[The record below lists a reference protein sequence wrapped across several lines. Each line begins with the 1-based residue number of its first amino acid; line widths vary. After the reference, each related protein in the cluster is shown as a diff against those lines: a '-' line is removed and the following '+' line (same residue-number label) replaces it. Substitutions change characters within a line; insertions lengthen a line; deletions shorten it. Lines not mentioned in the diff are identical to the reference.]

1 VTGKDKTP
9 NIGDRNKQSLKT
21 APISQFNEAG
31 LRFLV
36 ENSGNFVVLL
46 DVHGR
51 ISYANKFAQ
60 SLLGAIGQ
68 NCLGHIFSE
77 LVDNETTRKAS
88 TIVDNL
94 VGNPDIPQQD
104 FFKFTD
110 SDNHEILLDIVA
122 YNLVQIEDIGGLLF
136 DGRDI
141 TGQAKVEAD
150 LRISRDLFESA
161 FSVNSSMCSLSEFE
175 TGEFVDVNQSWTD
188 ALGHTKESAI
198 GRTSVELNIWSDTAM
213 RDRIMSK
220 LKQDRKLD
228 GYISEISDKNGNK
241 LTVEINASILKNGD
255 LEWLYF
261 SSTDITER
269 VENARILSEGEARF
283 RDLLEYSTDWFW
295 ETDEN
300 LVFTIVSESADLFD
314 GFDRN
319 RMIGKNVGEFLS
331 YFKLMEKSKKVAT
344 IMREQQ
350 PFRGIRHIFKGPD
363 GNPRHQSFSGKP
375 IFDEAGVF
383 LGYRGTGT
391 DETATYEAEA
401 RREAAE
407 EKLRQSQ
414 KMEAI
419 GQLTGGI
426 AHDFN
431 NLLSVIIGNAE
442 IIENNLTADNKNQK
456 QLEAI
461 FRAAMNGAELT
472 QSLLAY
478 SRKQVLRPKNIKIDE
493 QLQRLIEVLPRT
505 LDANIEIKV
514 IQPDNLW
521 FCFADPGQVENVLL
535 NLANNARDAMA
546 NGGNLAISFANVTLN
561 NQDVGHPPKRV
572 SGHFV
577 KMSISDSGS
586 GMPPSTLEHIFEPFF
601 TTKDTGKGTG
611 LGLSMVYGF
620 AEQSNGYVSVT
631 SEIDVGT
638 TVDLYLPKSL
648 DDAKE

>member
-1 VTGKDKTP
+1 MTVKNKTP
-9 NIGDRNKQSLKT
+9 NVGDQNKQSLKT

-51 ISYANKFAQ
+51 INYANKFAQ
-60 SLLGAIGQ
+60 RLLGGIGQ
-68 NCLGHIFSE
+68 NCLGLIFSE
-77 LVDNETTRKAS
+77 LVNIETIQKVS
-88 TIVDNL
+88 TIVENL

-104 FFKFTD
+104 FIKFTD
-110 SDNHEILLDIVA
+110 SDNQEILLDIVA
-122 YNLVQIEDIGGLLF
+122 YNLVKIEDIGGLLF

-141 TGQAKVEAD
+141 TRQAKVEAD
-150 LRISRDLFESA
+150 LRVSRDLFESA

-188 ALGHTKESAI
+188 VLGHTRESAI
-198 GRTSVELNIWSDTAM
+198 GRTSVELNIWSDIAK
-213 RDRIMSK
+213 RDQVMSK
-220 LKQDRKLD
+220 LKQDRKLN
-228 GYISEISDKNGNK
+228 GYISEISDKYGNK
-241 LTVEINASILKNGD
+241 LVVEINASILRNGD

-261 SSTDITER
+261 SSTDITEQ
-269 VENARILSEGEARF
+269 VKNARILSESEARF

-300 LVFTIVSESADLFD
+300 LIFTIVSESADLFE

-319 RMIGKNVGEFLS
+319 RVIGKNVGEFLS
-331 YFKLMEKSKKVAT
+331 DFKLVEKSEKVAT
-344 IMREQQ
+344 IMRERQH
-350 PFRGIRHIFKGPD
+350 FRGMRHVFKGPD
-363 GNPRHQSFSGKP
+363 GKMRYQSFSGKP
-375 IFDEAGVF
+375 IFDETDRF

-442 IIENNLTADNKNQK
+442 IIENNLPADNENQK
-456 QLEAI
+456 QLETI
-461 FRAAMNGAELT
+461 FRAAMNGAKLT

-505 LDANIEIKV
+505 FNADIEIRV

-521 FCFADPGQVENVLL
+521 FCLADPGQVDNVLL

-546 NGGNLAISFANVTLN
+546 NGGNLTISFANVTLN
-561 NQDVGHPPKRV
+561 NQDVGHPPKGV

-577 KMSISDSGS
+577 KMSIADSGS
-586 GMPPSTLEHIFEPFF
+586 GMSPATLEHIFEPFF

-638 TVDLYLPKSL
+638 TVDLYLPRSL
-648 DDAKE
+648 DDTKE